1 MHHPQKMEKLPG
13 DSNGMNDELLGEMEL
28 SHAMEELYLIAD
40 EGNNN
45 GEESVE
51 DLEENYTSEHHNT
64 TI

>member
-1 MHHPQKMEKLPG
+1 MEKLPG

-40 EGNNN
+40 EENNN

-51 DLEENYTSEHHNT
+51 DVEENYTGEHHNM